1 MTTTNEQDIIEAI
14 RMFIGKDEA
23 PLDVEEP
30 LPEEETSP
38 GIKVR
43 VKPPEL
49 PVKIIIKEPIRVYL
63 QIRRSLDGNYMIFD
77 HPLFDVVIQPK
88 TNKIVTF
95 SKRTVSTD
103 PYPSQDKF
111 FDYLMRKGMINGDS
125 IQGGN
130 VYGSLEA
137 TYPVNDEVDT
147 VEALLLVIYYFMKDE
162 VADVKAALM
171 YADELEDNYTDPDDE
186 ESTELG
192 EVPHKEKKG
201 SIDPGYKPYG
211 LIYRL

>member
-14 RMFIGKDEA
+14 RMFIGKDEG

-30 LPEEETSP
+30 LPEEP

-49 PVKIIIKEPIRVYL
+49 PVKIVIKDPIRVYL

-77 HPLFDVVIQPK
+77 HPLFDVVIQPN

-111 FDYLMRKGMINGDS
+111 FDFLMRKGMLKSGS

-130 VYGSLEA
+130 VYGALEA
-137 TYPVNDEVDT
+137 EYPVNDEVDT

-171 YADELEDNYTDPDDE
+171 YADELEDSYTDPDDE
-186 ESTELG
+186 DSTELG

>member
-14 RMFIGKDEA
+14 RMFIGKDNLPAEI
-23 PLDVEEP
+23 EEP
-30 LPEEETSP
+30 LPEEESS

-43 VKPPEL
+43 VKLPEL
-49 PVKIIIKEPIRVYL
+49 PIKISIKEPIRVYL
-63 QIRRSLDGNYMIFD
+63 QIRRSLGGDYMIFD

-111 FDYLMRKGMINGDS
+111 FDYLMRKGMLKSDS

-130 VYGSLEA
+130 VFGSLEA
-137 TYPVNDEVDT
+137 TYPVNDEIDT
-147 VEALLLVIYYFMKDE
+147 VEALLLVIYYFMKEE
-162 VADVKAALM
+162 VSEVKAALM
-171 YADELEDNYTDPDDE
+171 YADELEDSYTDPDDE

-192 EVPHKEKKG
+192 EVPHEEKKG

>member
-14 RMFIGKDEA
+14 KMFIGRDEA
-23 PLDVEEP
+23 PIEVEEE
-30 LPEEETSP
+30 LPGEEEKP

-43 VKPPEL
+43 VKAEPPS
-49 PVKIIIKEPIRVYL
+49 VKINIKDPIRVYL
-63 QIRRSLDGNYMIFD
+63 QIRRSVGGNYMIFD

-111 FDYLMRKGMINGDS
+111 FDYLMRKGMIEGDS
-125 IQGGN
+125 VQGGN
-130 VYGSLEA
+130 VFGSLEA
-137 TYPVNDEVDT
+137 TYPVNDDVDT
-147 VEALLLVIYYFMKDE
+147 IEALLLVIYYFMKDE

-171 YADELEDNYTDPDDE
+171 YADEIEDSYTEPDE
-186 ESTELG
+186 EDSTELG